1 MPESS
6 GRLRFGPFELDL
18 AQRELRRDGQR
29 VDLRPT
35 PLRLLLYLAEH
46 RGRTVSKQE
55 LLDTLWH
62 DAIVTDT
69 SLANALNQARLAVG
83 DDGTAQ
89 GVIRTLK
96 GHGYRFVA
104 EVSAAVPA
112 VSPGQPPHQL
122 PRSPLTPAE
131 VQRRLAAIL
140 SADVEGY
147 SRLMAGDE
155 DATVQLVTAYREEV
169 ELLIR
174 QHRGEL
180 VDFTGDNFLAE
191 FGSAVAAVGCATEIQ
206 RVLNA
211 RNAPL
216 PDDRKM
222 QFRLGV
228 HLGEVRVEGERLFG
242 TGINVAARIQGLAE
256 PGGLC
261 ISGEVHGL
269 VQGKLA
275 LDFEDLGEQ
284 EVKNIPEPV
293 RVFRVKTE
301 AAPAA
306 TPSKATRRGALAAG
320 LALLL
325 GAGAV
330 AGWRLFAARAEVPAA
345 APISDPIRSLA
356 VLPLENLSG
365 DPA

>member
-242 TGINVAARIQGLAE
+242 NPYGWGAAVHRRQRADRDQR
-256 PGGLC
+256 GG
-261 ISGEVHGL
+261 
-269 VQGKLA
+269 A
-275 LDFEDLGEQ
+275 D
-284 EVKNIPEPV
+284 P
-293 RVFRVKTE
+293 
-301 AAPAA
+301 
-306 TPSKATRRGALAAG
+306 
-320 LALLL
+320 
-325 GAGAV
+325 GAG
-330 AGWRLFAARAEVPAA
+330 
-345 APISDPIRSLA
+345 
-356 VLPLENLSG
+356 
-365 DPA
+365 